1 MPIRTGQA
9 NCTLGSFPNYKE
21 NPPKALTRKRPVEGE
36 EDDGPKFKLTH
47 HYKTRPTPS
56 VVTNMRNL
64 KASFPSVFRR

>member
-36 EDDGPKFKLTH
+36 EDNGPKFKLTH

>member
-9 NCTLGSFPNYKE
+9 RCTLSAFPEYKE
-21 NPPKALTRKRPVEGE
+21 NPPKELTRKRPVEGE

-47 HYKTRPTPS
+47 RFKSRPTPS

-64 KASFPSVFRR
+64 KASFPSVFAR